1 MKKLLILPLA
11 VTAIALALSGCST
24 INSYTQDYIG
34 GTDQRAVA
42 KSLCTVGVK
51 YIDTQATKDR
61 FSNSALKKGVTEL
74 QAIDNLDP
82 SVAGV
87 LHAVE
92 PIVDGNTALNEAK
105 RTAQRQALTAACD
118 QL

>member
-11 VTAIALALSGCST
+11 VTVIALALSGCST
-24 INSYTQDYIG
+24 INSYTQDYVG

-42 KSLCTVGVK
+42 KSLCTVGIK
-51 YIDTQATKDR
+51 YVDTQATKDR
-61 FSNSALKKGVTEL
+61 FANSALKKGVTEL
-74 QAIDNLDP
+74 QGVDNLDP
-82 SVAGV
+82 SVASV

-105 RTAQRQALTAACD
+105 RSAQRQALTAACD

>member
-11 VTAIALALSGCST
+11 VTAIVLALSGCST
-24 INSYTQDYIG
+24 INSYAQDYIG

-42 KSLCTVGVK
+42 KSLCAVGIK

-61 FSNSALKKGVTEL
+61 FANSALKKGVTEL
-74 QAIDNLDP
+74 RAVDNLDP
-82 SVAGV
+82 SVANV

-92 PIVDGNTALNEAK
+92 PIVDGNTAFNEAK
-105 RTAQRQALTAACD
+105 RTAQRRALTAACD